1 MIGEWLGVC
10 ACKTQIL
17 HHPQIRYRAI
27 LQGPRGGK
35 KLMPHHTHANHRNQ
49 SLFREPVGESVGEFG
64 AAEALIKN
72 PCSSGN
78 VLVLILL
85 AILLFAALGYAV
97 SNSIQNSGSG
107 TVESEK
113 SKVTSADLQQ
123 FPSIIAQAITRLT
136 ISRNLTLEDLSF
148 AHDGSLAYG
157 TFGTQPTREV
167 FNPQG
172 GAVPYQ
178 LPPAGLNDGSE
189 WIFNGALELEDMGT
203 TAGDATSSDLLALLP
218 GVSLASCRMINSG
231 GNINALTTP
240 PSLTLAGETTPFT
253 GSFTYADTIS
263 DAALNGRTAGCYF
276 STALNKYVYV
286 HVLASR

>member
-1 MIGEWLGVC
+1 MG
-10 ACKTQIL
+10 AKN
-17 HHPQIRYRAI
+17 
-27 LQGPRGGK
+27 
-35 KLMPHHTHANHRNQ
+35 LMSQLTHDHTHANPRNQ
-49 SLFREPVGESVGEFG
+49 SLIRGNG
-64 AAEALIKN
+64 
-72 PCSSGN
+72 SSGN
-78 VLVLILL
+78 ALLLILL
-85 AILLFAALGYAV
+85 AVVLFAALSYAV
-97 SNSIQNSGSG
+97 SNSMQNSGSG
-107 TVESEK
+107 AVEGEK

-123 FPSIIAQAITRLT
+123 FPSVIAQAITRMT
-136 ISRNLTLEDLSF
+136 ISKNLTLEDLSF
-148 AHDGSLAYG
+148 AHDGSVTYG

-189 WIFNGALELEDMGT
+189 WIFTGALELEDVGT

-231 GNINALTTP
+231 GNINMLTTP
-240 PSLTLAGETTPFT
+240 PSLTLAGESTPFT

-263 DAALNGRTAGCYF
+263 DAALNGRTSGCYF